1 MIELKE
7 LPFVDSVPGEG
18 QERISWIKNGEEI
31 LGASTKYGNDG
42 SMNRPTVS
50 VFKNVEVLDEN
61 VGSREYPSG

>member
-7 LPFVDSVPGEG
+7 LPFVDSVPDEG

-42 SMNRPTVS
+42 S
-50 VFKNVEVLDEN
+50 
-61 VGSREYPSG
+61 